1 MQARP
6 ITSLPPPPN
15 TDGPVVVWDNS
26 NIQESFNGVTTPLTF
41 SYAQRAYEYAYLQT
55 MEAMSISEDKI
66 DEFRP
71 AMRNLLGL
79 IRGRVFYNINNWY
92 KGPNTTPRGL
102 AEINR
107 IWKR

>member
-1 MQARP
+1 M
-6 ITSLPPPPN
+6 
-15 TDGPVVVWDNS
+15 
-26 NIQESFNGVTTPLTF
+26 TF

-92 KGPNTTPRGL
+92 KGLTLLPGFGRNKSDMEKMMGL
-102 AEINR
+102 EDPVDFVEDEVLTFGEKLSRVQKSSRPCGA
-107 IWKR
+107 